1 MRICCLRD
9 ETLTETLFDHINTI
23 VRGLSKK
30 RDRSAFVRLV
40 HESLYHIIV
49 NTDRNIFSILLT
61 VPCVAGI
68 VAGSSKNRLTV
79 SVEDFDHGIRMIFD
93 PLYNP
98 TVMYAIPVRRKDI
111 GNDDVA
117 DHDHAHAIDRSTTC
131 FLNL

>member
-68 VAGSSKNRLTV
+68 IACSSKNSLSV
-79 SVEDFDHGIRMIFD
+79 SIEYLDHGIRMVFD
-93 PLYNP
+93 PLYDP
-98 TVMYAIPVRRKDI
+98 SIMYAIPVR
-111 GNDDVA
+111 
-117 DHDHAHAIDRSTTC
+117 
-131 FLNL
+131 